1 MAAKDKRF
9 ELKLGLQ
16 VKEVT
21 PEGLKPFF
29 DNVLTYHDLPYDGL
43 VKVEEQLVG
52 VLGQLGDWGVVN
64 AMQMGLSERL
74 SALGMGEKVTALA
87 ATMPV
92 QSQSDQPA
100 PADTKRF
107 EVVVDFQVTEDGKG
121 FFGNT
126 LTYHDLPYDGLV
138 GVEAQMTG
146 ILNEMSNVGVLQ
158 AMQLGLGERLSAL
171 GMGEKVAAL
180 SAK

>member
-29 DNVLTYHDLPYDGL
+29 DNVLTYHDLPYDG
-43 VKVEEQLVG
+43 
-52 VLGQLGDWGVVN
+52 D
-64 AMQMGLSERL
+64 RL
-74 SALGMGEKVTALA
+74 SALGMGEKVAALA
-87 ATMPV
+87 ATLPIQA
-92 QSQSDQPA
+92 QSEQPA
-100 PADTKRF
+100 PANIKRF
-107 EVVVDFQVTEDGKG
+107 EVTVDFQVTEGGKA
-121 FFGNT
+121 FFGNSF
-126 LTYHDLPYDGLV
+126 TYHDLPYDGLV
-138 GVEAQMTG
+138 SVEAQMTG
-146 ILNEMSNVGVLQ
+146 VLNEMANVGVLQ
-158 AMQLGLGERLSAL
+158 AMQLGLGDRLSAL